1 MPQVEE
7 TRDCYRCGKKGHL
20 QANCPEIVKKEE
32 IETHAQ
38 FFVAVKR
45 EMSTS
50 PALSARARAPPT
62 VGPRGPVPAL
72 RDASQREQQQQE
84 QDATAAAPA
93 AAPEHDAPAAP
104 NFGELMQ
111 LHQGL
116 VELENGPIELRH
128 MVTETKQRVENILA
142 FREDRKI
149 ERTIIKEEES

>member
-7 TRDCYRCGKKGHL
+7 TRDCYHCGKKGHL

-38 FFVAVKR
+38 FFVA
-45 EMSTS
+45 
-50 PALSARARAPPT
+50 
-62 VGPRGPVPAL
+62 
-72 RDASQREQQQQE
+72 REQQQQE
-84 QDATAAAPA
+84 QDAAAAAPA

-104 NFGELMQ
+104 DFGELMQ
-111 LHQGL
+111 WHQGL
-116 VELENGPIELRH
+116 VELENELIELRH

-149 ERTIIKEEES
+149 ERTIIKEE